1 MDAVFLLGEVP
12 VLLLLLLLLP
22 VVRLP
27 AATDAEDFDVLTG
40 ELRRAVGELL
50 DAAAEELATDRLLV
64 LPLEQ
69 DAADAAEEE
78 TDADVD
84 VEVEAPSP

>member
-1 MDAVFLLGEVP
+1 M
-12 VLLLLLLLLP
+12 LLLLP

-27 AATDAEDFDVLTG
+27 AATDAEDFVVLTG

-50 DAAAEELATDRLLV
+50 EAAAEVLATDRLLV

-84 VEVEAPSP
+84 VDVDVELPSP